1 MTIKYANG
9 TKMEAVIV
17 TRRENTIR
25 AAVKGGDD
33 VVEFTDVNGTWV
45 SEDCEPVQIEFSWQ
59 RRERQ
64 IEYSEADFI
73 CPQELAARLIH
84 MLLEGE
90 EPERETVAPANA
102 LLRAAVTTMVA

>member
-9 TKMEAVIV
+9 TKIEAVIV

-25 AAVKGGDD
+25 VALQGGDD

-45 SEDCEPVQIEFSWQ
+45 SEDCEPVQIEFAWQ

-64 IEYSEADFI
+64 IEYSEADFV

-84 MLLEGE
+84 MLLAGE

-102 LLRAAVTTMVA
+102 LLRAAVTGMVA

>member
-25 AAVKGGDD
+25 VAVKGGDD
-33 VVEFTDVNGTWV
+33 LVEFTDVNGTWV
-45 SEDCEPVQIEFSWQ
+45 SEDCEPVQIEFAWQ
-59 RRERQ
+59 RRERP
-64 IEYSEADFI
+64 IEYSEADFV

-84 MLLEGE
+84 MLRAGE
-90 EPERETVAPANA
+90 EQERETLAPANA
-102 LLRAAVTTMVA
+102 LLHAAVTGMVA

>member
-17 TRRENTIR
+17 TRGENTIR
-25 AAVKGGDD
+25 VAVEGGDD

-45 SEDCEPVQIEFSWQ
+45 SEDCEPVQIEFAWQ

-64 IEYSEADFI
+64 MEYSAADFV
-73 CPQELAARLIH
+73 CPQQLAARLIH
-84 MLLEGE
+84 MLLADE
-90 EPERETVAPANA
+90 EPERETSAPANS
-102 LLRAAVTTMVA
+102 LLHAAVTTMVA